1 MTDVK
6 KIVKRTGTIICAL
19 VITGLIFLFFTNDFG
34 LVDLRKTSVVVGVG
48 LDRQGEELTLT
59 AQIALPQAAE
69 NGEKTQYNCVTGKG
83 VTVAEALN
91 EINVRT
97 GFYPKLVFC
106 ELILLGESVLDGNLF
121 ATLDYFYRNEYTGL
135 TPIVA
140 ACEGSAQKVLSA
152 GLPLGASATDSIMRL
167 LSEEAERSANVRTVN
182 LKDLGEHNFSA
193 GAFCYMPYISFDK
206 NGESKDGGN
215 GSSQGQGGADGGS
228 GSSQGQGGADSGNGG
243 SQGQDNA
250 DGGSSGSQG
259 QGGGKS
265 TEQGEE
271 QGFLCNRCAL
281 FSGGEFVGLLDEELT
296 FAFNLISG
304 NVRHAIMKCG
314 GGENVRVV
322 SLRDCKGGAK
332 LTFVQDAP
340 VLKIDFSAIIR
351 VFDGE
356 RNPTPRTE
364 ADKQASQ
371 EDIELAKKRLSENF
385 TGVFNRAR
393 ALGCDLFDVR
403 GMLYRK
409 YNARYEG
416 MKDYVLDTVRTDIS
430 LNLRSAA

>member
-83 VTVAEALN
+83 ATVAEALN

-167 LSEEAERSANVRTVN
+167 LSEEAERSANVSTVN

-228 GSSQGQGGADSGNGG
+228 GSAQGQGGS
-243 SQGQDNA
+243 
-250 DGGSSGSQG
+250 
-259 QGGGKS
+259 KS

-281 FSGGEFVGLLDEELT
+281 FSGGEFVGVLDEELT

-356 RNPTPRTE
+356 RSPTPRTE

-409 YNARYEG
+409 YNVRYEG
-416 MKDYVLDTVRTDIS
+416 MKDYVLDMVRTDVS

>member
-167 LSEEAERSANVRTVN
+167 LSEEAERSANVSTVN

-228 GSSQGQGGADSGNGG
+228 GSAQGQGGS
-243 SQGQDNA
+243 
-250 DGGSSGSQG
+250 
-259 QGGGKS
+259 KS

-281 FSGGEFVGLLDEELT
+281 FSGGEFVGVLDEELT

-332 LTFVQDAP
+332 LTFVQDEP

-356 RNPTPRTE
+356 RSPTPRTE

-409 YNARYEG
+409 YNVRYEG
-416 MKDYVLDTVRTDIS
+416 MKDYVLDMVRTDVS

>member
-83 VTVAEALN
+83 ATVAEALN

-167 LSEEAERSANVRTVN
+167 LSEEAERSANVSTVN

-228 GSSQGQGGADSGNGG
+228 G
-243 SQGQDNA
+243 
-250 DGGSSGSQG
+250 GSQG

-281 FSGGEFVGLLDEELT
+281 FSGGEFVGVLDEELT

>member
-83 VTVAEALN
+83 ATVAEALN

-167 LSEEAERSANVRTVN
+167 LSEEAERSANVSTVN

-228 GSSQGQGGADSGNGG
+228 GSAQGQGGS
-243 SQGQDNA
+243 
-250 DGGSSGSQG
+250 
-259 QGGGKS
+259 KS

-281 FSGGEFVGLLDEELT
+281 FSGGEFVGVLDEELT